1 MDMEGLSAICAGLGV
16 VEEDRDGNRIGY
28 SKGEYCLDN
37 LKDLLRFLRRDDP
50 QNRDVFK
57 QVCKW
62 NTVSKDLIPIIEH
75 CQEDRNLVLNA
86 VKVLVFLTMP
96 IEPSSNDISDQIEYL
111 WRFKSSITCSDIVA
125 VIVSLLESPLENLE
139 RDALTEDDWKLVQL
153 ILTLF
158 RNILAI
164 QEISLQ
170 QKAGGTASHFISLR
184 DKFLELLFRE
194 NVMDLII
201 VITQHFG
208 GYLRNDNLLLLDIFH
223 YAFMGQE
230 PELVAKAHLKGP
242 KADENSKASLN
253 SLKSIMEEE
262 EEKRKL
268 SRVRNLVR
276 HSHFIGTFSRLT
288 MDGSKAVFN
297 AKPTS
302 VSRDTLIKPHKVHR
316 GPTKK
321 IAWDH
326 GILPSSKDEILKL
339 LHDFVNHFLSGGGY
353 NVLMQLLREDIEK
366 EHHSVQQSDVIVF
379 FQVAQFVTSFQYYKF
394 FTFKPNIGADT
405 SEVLDDAH
413 ADKTH
418 FGGDMCGPIAASMN
432 ESMFQLVF
440 SHWRNTFEGLKE
452 THNFKFLSAAG
463 SLMKN
468 MICMLDLVLTV
479 LPEDSKESQT
489 ARILLYKLF
498 YDQTDQG
505 LTQFLLNLL
514 KSFDTHKQAKSDLEN
529 LTEMICK
536 VLQLMENLQARG
548 TLRVSKK
555 SRKGRKKKAL
565 KDKETK
571 TVLTGE
577 PSSIQSEN
585 GVSNGEQPAEM
596 GDTHKDIQNTSSD
609 GNQETINPAHI
620 DKCQGSV
627 LETDVIGNQET
638 INPAHIDKCQGSV
651 LETDVIG
658 NQETINPAHID
669 KCQGSVLET
678 DVIGNQETINPAHI
692 DKCQGSVLETDVIG
706 NQETINPAHIDKCQ
720 GSVLETDVIGNQET
734 INPAHID
741 KCQGSVLE
749 TDVIGNQETINPAHT
764 DKCEG
769 SVLETD
775 VIGGSLLETEVKN
788 SGHANDDLY
797 DTGDS
802 SGDEQEAVTDEVD
815 FNASTFVSSFAS
827 NNIIQKLCWLLK
839 FYKSNSTSTNDYI
852 IRMLRRISD
861 DLELSPMLYQLSLLT
876 TFYDILA
883 EQKSCP
889 SKEYANIVNFLTSLV
904 RKMLKKMKNQP
915 LLFVEALFWKTRR
928 ECHYINAEYL
938 LHELGH
944 YKRES
949 KNWQKNFGNVGI
961 GSSQDK
967 EWTHRSIADA
977 LGDDEADVVITHDL
991 GNNSEEEIG
1000 ELKGNT
1006 SSTLDGGFDGQ
1017 ESNNNAKK
1025 AVEHASE
1032 RVAKIKKRIVLGSEL
1047 DEKIRNLYE
1056 KFKDSQDCS
1065 QLIAEDLDSDGRVS
1079 SLQVSKKL
1087 KQLGL
1092 KRASRKRLRRADV
1105 PSSFDPDKLDGE
1117 KNGVET
1123 VGTLGDSND
1132 LEKTL
1137 LSQPA
1142 HARKRVRAFSED
1154 QEATIRTLYEQ
1165 YKDHKRCSYMIAN
1178 ALDADNK
1185 FTASQVSRKLKQLG
1199 LCIPR
1204 QKRSQTNIRLRD
1216 DDLNDISADKVNDS
1230 DDETLL
1236 SLMNGRKKRENGRLY
1251 SEDVGGHSVGG
1262 KLSEDDSHNEM
1273 LASIIKKKRLPLTKS
1288 KVVKRAD
1295 ISIEGAA
1302 SEDGLGNGAEE
1313 GVEERSSS
1321 QQSGMSEPGEPNKG
1335 VASNTVSLDDNR
1347 ETEEN

>member
-1 MDMEGLSAICAGLGV
+1 
-16 VEEDRDGNRIGY
+16 
-28 SKGEYCLDN
+28 
-37 LKDLLRFLRRDDP
+37 
-50 QNRDVFK
+50 
-57 QVCKW
+57 
-62 NTVSKDLIPIIEH
+62 
-75 CQEDRNLVLNA
+75 
-86 VKVLVFLTMP
+86 MP

-514 KSFDTHKQAKSDLEN
+514 KSFDTHKQAKS
-529 LTEMICK
+529 
-536 VLQLMENLQARG
+536 
-548 TLRVSKK
+548 
-555 SRKGRKKKAL
+555 
-565 KDKETK
+565 
-571 TVLTGE
+571 
-577 PSSIQSEN
+577 
-585 GVSNGEQPAEM
+585 
-596 GDTHKDIQNTSSD
+596 
-609 GNQETINPAHI
+609 
-620 DKCQGSV
+620 
-627 LETDVIGNQET
+627 
-638 INPAHIDKCQGSV
+638 
-651 LETDVIG
+651 
-658 NQETINPAHID
+658 
-669 KCQGSVLET
+669 
-678 DVIGNQETINPAHI
+678 
-692 DKCQGSVLETDVIG
+692 
-706 NQETINPAHIDKCQ
+706 
-720 GSVLETDVIGNQET
+720 
-734 INPAHID
+734 
-741 KCQGSVLE
+741 
-749 TDVIGNQETINPAHT
+749 
-764 DKCEG
+764 
-769 SVLETD
+769 
-775 VIGGSLLETEVKN
+775 
-788 SGHANDDLY
+788 
-797 DTGDS
+797 
-802 SGDEQEAVTDEVD
+802 
-815 FNASTFVSSFAS
+815 
-827 NNIIQKLCWLLK
+827 
-839 FYKSNSTSTNDYI
+839 
-852 IRMLRRISD
+852 
-861 DLELSPMLYQLSLLT
+861 
-876 TFYDILA
+876 
-883 EQKSCP
+883 
-889 SKEYANIVNFLTSLV
+889 
-904 RKMLKKMKNQP
+904 
-915 LLFVEALFWKTRR
+915 
-928 ECHYINAEYL
+928 
-938 LHELGH
+938 
-944 YKRES
+944 
-949 KNWQKNFGNVGI
+949 
-961 GSSQDK
+961 
-967 EWTHRSIADA
+967 
-977 LGDDEADVVITHDL
+977 
-991 GNNSEEEIG
+991 SEEEIG

-1142 HARKRVRAFSED
+1142 
-1154 QEATIRTLYEQ
+1154 
-1165 YKDHKRCSYMIAN
+1165 
-1178 ALDADNK
+1178 
-1185 FTASQVSRKLKQLG
+1185 
-1199 LCIPR
+1199 
-1204 QKRSQTNIRLRD
+1204 
-1216 DDLNDISADKVNDS
+1216 
-1230 DDETLL
+1230 
-1236 SLMNGRKKRENGRLY
+1236 
-1251 SEDVGGHSVGG
+1251 
-1262 KLSEDDSHNEM
+1262 
-1273 LASIIKKKRLPLTKS
+1273 
-1288 KVVKRAD
+1288 
-1295 ISIEGAA
+1295 
-1302 SEDGLGNGAEE
+1302 
-1313 GVEERSSS
+1313 
-1321 QQSGMSEPGEPNKG
+1321 
-1335 VASNTVSLDDNR
+1335 
-1347 ETEEN
+1347 